1 MLAKYD
7 SLTREVLN
15 KIQRI
20 ILLMLVL
27 MTININSQDNP
38 RDSIRDHIIKLQK
51 SKGANSTDTLYINS
65 LLELGIAQRYYQL
78 DSLLILSKQAL
89 ELSKKAEYQ
98 FGIAEAH
105 SGMATFYSDRGKHKE
120 AIKNFKKALEIAQ
133 DLNDTD
139 LKLSMLNDLAGE
151 YGYQGN
157 YALALKEYLRAIEL
171 SELVDNKHVL
181 SIINEN
187 IANLYISQ
195 KDFKQAM
202 LFYKKVKSLN
212 AEIGNPVFTAETM
225 SNMASAYADMGE
237 LDHAM
242 FNANSAIR
250 IFEDERIMDWLA
262 YAYETKGKT
271 YLKQKKYTWAMYWY
285 KQSELLHKDLNDE
298 RSEIPLLNGM
308 AEASL
313 HMKKDSIAE
322 VYAHRAHELSKKI
335 EDIAGTKDCA
345 KTLYN
350 IYKNKGDYA
359 TALEYHELFQ
369 KISDTLNRKEN
380 KKGLTMLKTKI
391 EYDQQKEQLIL
402 ENEKALAKQ
411 KNYVYAA
418 FFILFIFLGITI
430 LVRRNEKIQK
440 KLNKELISKKTD
452 LEKKEEHL
460 KDANLTKDK
469 LFSII
474 GHDLRGPIGAF
485 QGLMK
490 LFKEGEMS
498 KEEFLEFVP
507 KLKSDIDHIAFT
519 LNNLLSWGQTQM
531 DGSVTKPAVT
541 SLESIVEENIALL
554 SEIANSKSIKLINR
568 IKANTL
574 TWVDTNQIDIVIRN
588 LISNALKFT
597 PEKGMVTIGAVEKSK
612 YWEIYVRDNGVGMN
626 EETLGKIFNKS
637 SNHTTY
643 GTNDEKGTGLGLSLC
658 KEMVEKNK
666 GIIWVDSAI
675 NKGSSFYFT
684 VPKAQKEYKITA

>member
-1 MLAKYD
+1 MLAKYA

-20 ILLMLVL
+20 MFLVLVL
-27 MTININSQDNP
+27 MTVNINSQDNP
-38 RDSIRDHIIKLQK
+38 RDSIRNHIIRLQK
-51 SKGANSTDTLYINS
+51 SKGTNSTDTLYINS
-65 LLELGIAQRYYQL
+65 LLDLGYAQRYYQI
-78 DSLLILSKQAL
+78 DSLLLLSKKAL
-89 ELSKKAEYQ
+89 ELSKKSEYHL
-98 FGIAEAH
+98 GIAQSH
-105 SGMATFYSDRGKHKE
+105 SMIGTYYSDRGKHKE

-133 DLNDTD
+133 ELHDTS
-139 LKLSMLNDLAGE
+139 LKLSILNDLAGE

-157 YALALKEYLRAIEL
+157 YAFALKEYLRAIEL
-171 SELVDNKHVL
+171 AELLDNKNIL

-195 KDFKQAM
+195 KDYKQAM

-212 AEIGNPVFTAETM
+212 AEIGNPVFAAESM

-250 IFEDERIMDWLA
+250 IFEDEKIMDWLA

-285 KQSELLHKDLNDE
+285 KQSELLHKDVNDE

-313 HMKKDSIAE
+313 NMNKDSIAE

-345 KTLYN
+345 KILYS

-359 TALEYHELFQ
+359 TALKYHELFQ
-369 KISDTLNRKEN
+369 KISDTLTRKEN

-391 EYDQQKEQLIL
+391 EYDLQKEQLIL

-460 KDANLTKDK
+460 KDANQTKDK